1 MATPYKLDPDSFFLR
16 PLPNG
21 HPYGNLGIFPA
32 GDRPRLLGGVT
43 AVFTS
48 FDQTTHYRAASGE
61 MIDGR
66 FQLVRLP
73 RLYASLY
80 DAAQGLHF
88 AFRDRRVIA
97 HDPPRAVEFNPF
109 MPAD

>member
-1 MATPYKLDPDSFFLR
+1 MPYKLKPDSFFLR
-16 PLPNG
+16 PLPCG
-21 HPYGNLGIFPA
+21 HPYGNLGVFSA
-32 GDRPRLLGGVT
+32 SVRPLLLGGIT
-43 AVFTS
+43 AVN
-48 FDQTTHYRAASGE
+48 QAMNYRAASGE

-97 HDPPRAVEFNPF
+97 QDPPRAVEFNPF